1 MSWQTAAL
9 IIGVLWLVTGIT
21 IYLYHVTM
29 SIEKFGRNIMDI
41 PSSIFI
47 IILWPIVLVLGT

>member
-21 IYLYHVTM
+21 IYLYHVAM